1 MPPLPSL
8 PLNLRPQKLLQTLL
22 ISILYLLT
30 IILTLFSVLV
40 IASTWTFFMLD
51 YSFEN
56 LSVTVLSGIAEVV
69 LVSFFLIFFFFFFL
83 ITFFLP
89 SFLLSCSMST
99 ADRLCDFVGLEMTD
113 EGFYY
118 FGREE
123 EEEEW

>member
-1 MPPLPSL
+1 MPPLPTP

-56 LSVTVLSGIAEVV
+56 LSVTVLSGIAEFV
-69 LVSFFLIFFFFFFL
+69 L
-83 ITFFLP
+83 
-89 SFLLSCSMST
+89 ST

-118 FGREE
+118 FGREDE
-123 EEEEW
+123 EEEEGW